1 VPIPHKVLRETRFAN
16 ERLAPI
22 GVELLTLR
30 QLRRRVQAQ
39 RLAEPERVEFYLI
52 LVTTGGQGKHQV
64 DFEQFNLWPGQVVF
78 VQPGQIQQWHL
89 NQETQAD
96 LLLIDPVSAEPNAA
110 MLQSDAMTQLRLS
123 DWPHCFELDVG
134 ELATWKAA
142 SDMLRRELNRPE
154 LDALSNA
161 MAHALLSCLMLNMRR
176 AVARQTAAPT
186 TQTLLFRRF
195 RRELEEQIYARPSVA
210 QLARSLRVSSSTLN
224 RACHEVLGHS
234 AKEEVDRCIVLE
246 AQRLLVHTAATTA
259 TISEQL
265 SFTEPTNFTKFFR
278 RLAGMTP
285 ETFRRKHLLPS
296 PAGS

>member
-30 QLRRRVQAQ
+30 QLRRRVPAQ

-96 LLLIDPVSAEPNAA
+96 LLLIDPVSVEPNAA

-123 DWPHCFELDVG
+123 DWPHCF
-134 ELATWKAA
+134 A
-142 SDMLRRELNRPE
+142 
-154 LDALSNA
+154 
-161 MAHALLSCLMLNMRR
+161 
-176 AVARQTAAPT
+176 

-259 TISEQL
+259 AISEQL

-296 PAGS
+296 PTGS